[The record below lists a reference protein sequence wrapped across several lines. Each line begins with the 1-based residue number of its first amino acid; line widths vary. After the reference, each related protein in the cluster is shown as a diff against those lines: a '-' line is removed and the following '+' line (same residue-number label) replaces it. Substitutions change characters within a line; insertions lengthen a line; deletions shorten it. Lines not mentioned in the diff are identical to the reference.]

1 MVNMYE
7 YVNKSF
13 FYEDTLDSEN
23 AGAREKFFILWL
35 RQNI

>member
-1 MVNMYE
+1 MMNMYE

-23 AGAREKFFILWL
+23 AGAREKLILWL